1 MATDVKKMRTKP
13 GKLGIAG
20 IKSVLNK
27 KAGMTVAADL
37 GDRNPSD
44 VQDWISTGCTWLD
57 GVIARGRMGGIP
69 VGRIT
74 EMCGLEGSGKSYL
87 AAQVA
92 ANANKKGIGVVYFD
106 SEAALDFNFLKKAG
120 IDEDN
125 FLRVTPTSVENVFE
139 TIETILTEGNEQ
151 VLFIWDS
158 LANTPTELDVAGTYN
173 PSESIG
179 VKARIL
185 SKAMAKLTVPLN
197 ETDSTFLVLN
207 QLKTNITR
215 DMASALI
222 DPYISPGGKSMHYSS
237 SLRIF
242 LTGRKGK
249 ASYIYDDNGFRIGS
263 ETKAKI
269 KKSRFGTEGREAFF
283 KIMWGDDVFIE
294 DDASIFEAIKGKSDK
309 MSSAGAWFTLT
320 HTDGTTEKFQSKQW
334 NDKMKEDKFRTSVM
348 EIFNE
353 EVVRKFADRDGNAE
367 DFYGEDEQDVE

>member
-1 MATDVKKMRTKP
+1 MATDIKKMRSKP

-27 KAGMTVAADL
+27 KAGMNVAADL
-37 GDRNPSD
+37 TDDNPSD
-44 VQDWISTGCTWLD
+44 VKDWISTGCTWLD
-57 GVIARGRMGGIP
+57 GIIARGTMGGIP

-185 SKAMAKLTVPLN
+185 SKAMAKLTTPLN
-197 ETDSTFLVLN
+197 GTESTFLVLN

-215 DMASALI
+215 DMADAMI
-222 DPYISPGGKSMHYSS
+222 NPYISPGGKSMHYSS

-309 MSSAGAWFTLT
+309 MISAGAWFTLT
-320 HTDGTTEKFQSKQW
+320 HSDGKTEKFQSKQW
-334 NDKMKEDKFRTSVM
+334 NEKMKDDKFRTSVM
-348 EIFNE
+348 EIFEE
-353 EVVRKFADRDGNAE
+353 EVVRNFADRKGKAE
-367 DFYGEDEQDVE
+367 DFYGEGEQDVE

>member
-1 MATDVKKMRTKP
+1 MATDVKKMRSKP

-20 IKSVLNK
+20 IKTVLNK
-27 KAGMTVAADL
+27 KMGMTVAQTLADE
-37 GDRNPSD
+37 NPSD
-44 VQDWISTGCTWLD
+44 VKDWISTGCTWLD

-158 LANTPTELDVAGTYN
+158 LANTPTELDVSGTYN

-197 ETDSTFLVLN
+197 ETNSTFLVLN

-294 DDASIFEAIKGKSDK
+294 DDASIFEAVKGKSDK
-309 MSSAGAWFTLT
+309 MTSAGAWYSLT
-320 HTDGTTEKFQSKQW
+320 HTDGTKEKFQSKQW
-334 NDKMKEDKFRTSVM
+334 NDKMKEEKFRASVM
-348 EIFNE
+348 DIFNE
-353 EVVRKFADRDGNAE
+353 EVVRKFADRVGSAE
-367 DFYGEDEQDVE
+367 DFYGEDDPDVE

>member
-1 MATDVKKMRTKP
+1 MATDVKKMRSKP
-13 GKLGIAG
+13 GKLGING
-20 IKSVLNK
+20 IKAVLNK
-27 KAGMTVAADL
+27 KAGMKVAAVLTDE
-37 GDRNPSD
+37 NPSD
-44 VQDWISTGCTWLD
+44 VKDWISTGCTWLD
-57 GVIARGRMGGIP
+57 GIIARGRMGGIP

-120 IDEDN
+120 IDEEN

-158 LANTPTELDVAGTYN
+158 LANTPTETDVAGTYN

-207 QLKTNITR
+207 QLKQKITR
-215 DMASALI
+215 DMADLLV
-222 DPYISPGGKSMHYSS
+222 DPWTAPGGKSMHYAS
-237 SLRIF
+237 SLRIY

-249 ASYIYDDNGFRIGS
+249 ASYIYDDNNFKIGS

-294 DDASIFEAIKGKSDK
+294 DELSLFEAIKGKSDK
-309 MSSAGAWFTLT
+309 MTSAGAWYTLV
-320 HTDGTTEKFQSKQW
+320 HTDGTKEKFQSKQW
-334 NDKMKEDKFRTSVM
+334 NDKMKEEKFRASVM
-348 EIFNE
+348 DIFNE
-353 EVVRKFADRDGNAE
+353 EVVRKFADRVGNAE
-367 DFYGEDEQDVE
+367 DFYGEDDPDVE

>member
-1 MATDVKKMRTKP
+1 MATEVKKMRSKP

-37 GDRNPSD
+37 SDTNPSD

-57 GVIARGRMGGIP
+57 GVIARGKMGGIP

-74 EMCGLEGSGKSYL
+74 EMCGLEGSGKSYI

-92 ANANKKGIGVVYFD
+92 ANANRSGLGVIYFD
-106 SEAALDFNFLKKAG
+106 SEAALDSNFLKKVG
-120 IDEDN
+120 IDPNN

-151 VLFIWDS
+151 VVFIWDS

-185 SKAMAKLTVPLN
+185 SKAMAKLTVPLS
-197 ETDSTFLVLN
+197 ETNSTFLVLN

-215 DMASALI
+215 DMADAMI
-222 DPYISPGGKSMHYSS
+222 NPYISPGGKSMHYSS

-249 ASYIYDDNGFRIGS
+249 ASYIYDDNGFKIGS

-283 KIMWGDDVFIE
+283 KIMWGDEVFIE

-309 MSSAGAWFTLT
+309 MTSAGAWYSLT
-320 HTDGTTEKFQSKQW
+320 HSDGTKEKFQSKQW
-334 NDKMKEDKFRTSVM
+334 NEKMKEEKFRISVM

-353 EVVRKFADRDGNAE
+353 EVVRKFANREGTAK
-367 DFYGEDEQDVE
+367 DFYGEDEKDVE

>member
-1 MATDVKKMRTKP
+1 MATDVKKMRSKP
-13 GKLGIAG
+13 GKLGISG

-27 KAGMTVAADL
+27 KMGMTVAQTLTDE
-37 GDRNPSD
+37 NPSD
-44 VQDWISTGCTWLD
+44 VKDWISTGCTWLD

-106 SEAALDFNFLKKAG
+106 SEAALDFNFLEKAG
-120 IDEDN
+120 IDKEN

-222 DPYISPGGKSMHYSS
+222 DPYISPGGKSMHYAS

-283 KIMWGDDVFIE
+283 KIMWGDDVYIE
-294 DDASIFEAIKGKSDK
+294 DDASIFESIKGKSDR
-309 MSSAGAWFTLT
+309 MTSAGAWFTLS
-320 HTDGTTEKFQSKQW
+320 HSDGTTEKFQSKQW
-334 NDKMKEDKFRTSVM
+334 NEKMKDDKFRTSVM
-348 EIFNE
+348 EIFEE
-353 EVVRKFADRDGNAE
+353 EVVRNFADRKGKAE
-367 DFYGEDEQDVE
+367 DFYGEDEQNVE